1 MVQQVE
7 VKEEFQVCVKLIA
20 LLDVVVEQASME

>member
-7 VKEEFQVCVKLIA
+7 VKEEFRVSVKLIA